1 MDRGC
6 ESVGDVDSV
15 GGLQALDCFRHVP
28 RYRQRERIGVVS
40 GWEEGRRGGRL
51 GGQTQTRSGG
61 GEEVR
66 PSVREDWMWATVGTA
81 AGGVLGVCFSS
92 HTSICAS
99 PLNSNDIAS
108 SFRGAERHRTTLPR
122 TIFLG
127 AKSGGPWSV
136 SVSFSSLR

>member
-1 MDRGC
+1 VAGVWEVRLRLEAAEERRFDHRC
-6 ESVGDVDSV
+6 
-15 GGLQALDCFRHVP
+15 
-28 RYRQRERIGVVS
+28 ERIGCGRQS
-40 GWEEGRRGGRL
+40 GLRR
-51 GGQTQTRSGG
+51 
-61 GEEVR
+61 
-66 PSVREDWMWATVGTA
+66 
-81 AGGVLGVCFSS
+81 GGVLGVCFSS